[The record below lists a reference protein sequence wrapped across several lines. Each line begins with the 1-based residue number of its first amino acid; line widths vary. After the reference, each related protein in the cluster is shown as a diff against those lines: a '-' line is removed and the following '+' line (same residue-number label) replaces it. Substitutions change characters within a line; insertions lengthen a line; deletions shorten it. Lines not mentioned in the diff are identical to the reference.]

1 MGFEITYLPVQKN
14 GLISLDELKAA
25 LRPDTS
31 LVSIMAVNNEI
42 GVIQPLA
49 EISKTLKEWAK
60 ETKNPK
66 PFFHTDAAQ
75 AVGKI
80 PIDVEAMGIGAAYV
94 RRRPRVRL
102 EPLIHG
108 GGQERGL
115 RSGTVPAPLTVGLG
129 EACRIAKEEM
139 ALDHKRV
146 KELSD
151 RLVNGLTSQ
160 VEHIVRN
167 GDPDG
172 YAGCVNLSFSYV
184 EGESLLMAL
193 KVRSTI
199 CFSYDADKQDIALS
213 SGSACTSASLEPSYV
228 LRALGTTEDMA
239 HSSLRFGIGRFTTE
253 AEIDFVVERIV
264 KVVNR
269 LRDMSPLWEMV
280 QEGIDINKIE
290 WSQH

>member
-1 MGFEITYLPVQKN
+1 
-14 GLISLDELKAA
+14 
-25 LRPDTS
+25 
-31 LVSIMAVNNEI
+31 
-42 GVIQPLA
+42 
-49 EISKTLKEWAK
+49 
-60 ETKNPK
+60 
-66 PFFHTDAAQ
+66 
-75 AVGKI
+75 
-80 PIDVEAMGIGAAYV
+80 
-94 RRRPRVRL
+94 
-102 EPLIHG
+102 LIHG

-193 KVRSTI
+193 KVSLPFLLTCYAKLTNR
-199 CFSYDADKQDIALS
+199 
-213 SGSACTSASLEPSYV
+213 TSPSHPD
-228 LRALGTTEDMA
+228 RHA
-239 HSSLRFGIGRFTTE
+239 HQ
-253 AEIDFVVERIV
+253 
-264 KVVNR
+264 
-269 LRDMSPLWEMV
+269 PP
-280 QEGIDINKIE
+280 
-290 WSQH
+290 